1 VAGFGNDVLVSAP
14 LEDIAA
20 EDAGAVYLFDGTG
33 QLLRTFLSPNPNPIG
48 TVFGS
53 AIAVVGNNIAI
64 AAGLDST
71 AAENGGAVYL
81 FDGNGN
87 LITTILS
94 PRPVQFGS
102 FGNALAAFGNNLL
115 VAEQRGFTGDLRAG
129 VVHLFDG
136 TTGAFIRS
144 FFNPTPENFEFFGN
158 SLASSGNNVLVGA
171 IRNMRGNSRVSAA
184 YLLDGTTGNVIET
197 LLNPNRSVQ
206 DSFAQQVAVIDD
218 SVLISSPYES
228 SNPNISQDGVAYLF
242 QPKKTR

>member
-1 VAGFGNDVLVSAP
+1 M
-14 LEDIAA
+14 
-20 EDAGAVYLFDGTG
+20 
-33 QLLRTFLSPNPNPIG
+33 
-48 TVFGS
+48 
-53 AIAVVGNNIAI
+53 
-64 AAGLDST
+64 
-71 AAENGGAVYL
+71 
-81 FDGNGN
+81 
-87 LITTILS
+87 
-94 PRPVQFGS
+94 
-102 FGNALAAFGNNLL
+102 
-115 VAEQRGFTGDLRAG
+115 
-129 VVHLFDG
+129 VHLFDG

-218 SVLISSPYES
+218 SVLISSPFES